1 MPPLVVERLALILGI
16 CHTVVNHQLIV
27 ILLFTRLCDLLLK
40 VDAVETESFI
50 ERGSE
55 ARAARLTSKLAGSGC

>member
-16 CHTVVNHQLIV
+16 CHTVNHQLIV
-27 ILLFTRLCDLLLK
+27 ILLLTRLCNLLLK
-40 VDAVETESFI
+40 VDAVETESII

-55 ARAARLTSKLAGSGC
+55 AGAARLTSKLAGSGC